1 MLFNEVYG
9 RYFSVVSEILA
20 EAADGAIT
28 DTRLTE
34 LVHEKA
40 FAESTLT
47 IPTSLKNGTWPF
59 LRPDNSTVL
68 DHAPSMPLTTLER
81 RWLKSLLQDSRIAL
95 FAPDTTGL
103 EDVEPLYPQ
112 DAFVY
117 FDQYSDGDPFE
128 DPEYQKVFQTILTS
142 IHEKRRLRIR
152 FKSGRGRRQSWICLP
167 VRLEYS
173 SKDDKFR
180 LISFSLRNPL
190 TINLGRIRTCQLLDP
205 YTEEEYRPKP
215 LRRKEL
221 VLELTDERNALERVM
236 LHFSHFEKSTEKL
249 DDLHYRL
256 TMTYEQEDETELLI
270 RVLSFGPVLRVIE
283 PENFIKLVRQRL
295 DAQDKLRAQN

>member
-1 MLFNEVYG
+1 MLFHEVYG
-9 RYFSVVSEILA
+9 RYFAVVSEILT
-20 EAADGAIT
+20 EAVAGTLT
-28 DTRLTE
+28 DAKLTE
-34 LVHEKA
+34 LVREKA
-40 FAESTLT
+40 FAESALT
-47 IPTSLKNGTWPF
+47 IPAALKNGTWPF

-68 DHAPSMPLTTLER
+68 EHAPTMPLTTLER
-81 RWLKSLLQDSRIAL
+81 RWLKALLSDPRIAL

-117 FDQYSDGDPFE
+117 YDRYSDGDPFE
-128 DPEYQKVFQTILTS
+128 DPEYQQVFRTILTA

-152 FKSGRGRRQSWICLP
+152 FKSGHGRRQSWICLP

-180 LISFSLRNPL
+180 LISFSPRNPL
-190 TINLGRIRTCQLLDP
+190 TINLGRIHTCQLLDP
-205 YTEEEYRPKP
+205 YTAEEFRPKAP
-215 LRRKEL
+215 RRKKL

-249 DDLHYRL
+249 DDLHYRM

-283 PENFIKLVRQRL
+283 PESFIKLVRQRL
-295 DAQDKLRAQN
+295 DAQNKLRAQI

>member
-9 RYFSVVSEILA
+9 RYFSVVSEILG

-40 FAESTLT
+40 FAESALT

-59 LRPDNSTVL
+59 LRSDNSIVL
-68 DHAPSMPLTTLER
+68 DHAPSMPLTSLER
-81 RWLKSLLQDSRIAL
+81 RWLKSLLLDPRIAL
-95 FAPDTTGL
+95 FAPDITGL

-117 FDQYSDGDPFE
+117 FDQYSDGDPYD
-128 DPEYQKVFQTILTS
+128 DPNYQEVFRTILKA

-152 FKSGRGRRQSWICLP
+152 FKSGHGRRQSWICLP

-180 LISFSLRNPL
+180 LISFSPRNPL

-249 DDLHYRL
+249 DELHYRL

-270 RVLSFGPVLRVIE
+270 RVLSFGPVLRAIE

-295 DAQDKLRAQN
+295 EAQNKLRAQN

>member
-9 RYFSVVSEILA
+9 RYFSVVSEILG

-40 FAESTLT
+40 FAESALT

-59 LRPDNSTVL
+59 LRSDNSIVL
-68 DHAPSMPLTTLER
+68 DHAPSMPLTSLER
-81 RWLKSLLQDSRIAL
+81 RWLKSLLLDPRIAL
-95 FAPDTTGL
+95 FAPDITGL

-117 FDQYSDGDPFE
+117 FDQYSDGDPYD
-128 DPEYQKVFQTILTS
+128 DPNYQEVFRTILKA

-152 FKSGRGRRQSWICLP
+152 FKSGHGRRQSWICLP

-180 LISFSLRNPL
+180 LISFSPRNPL

-249 DDLHYRL
+249 DELHYRL

-270 RVLSFGPVLRVIE
+270 RVLSFGPVLRAIE
-283 PENFIKLVRQRL
+283 PENFIKLVR
-295 DAQDKLRAQN
+295 